1 MKIDLSSQTNVWKVD
16 TVQHDKHVT
25 TQLSEQAHGLRIGF
39 FNTPMKILLIEDNR
53 DLATNMFDYF
63 EVRGHT

>member
-1 MKIDLSSQTNVWKVD
+1 MRIDPSSQTNVWKVA
-16 TVQHDKHVT
+16 TVQHDKLVT

-39 FNTPMKILLIEDNR
+39 FNTLMKILLIEDNR

-63 EVRGHT
+63 KVRDHT